1 MKKIILSLLLP
12 VLAIAMVSCDQ
23 ENVASEPQITG
34 IKTDYPGNK
43 VVAGKPV
50 TIDGLNFS
58 PQASENKVLY
68 GEGIETI
75 SLRVFK
81 ASETQIVFTAPD
93 IEENTLSIR
102 VAVNGMESNS
112 VVLEYDN
119 LLADED
125 AVSVSALLKN
135 ATTKTIVEGVE
146 WTTFHGVWE
155 GQMRLINIVKTTLN
169 ENNSLGI
176 YFDFYSSDVPRELDY
191 KCELM
196 DAVVGTNGSMG
207 CCHFVRVDGEVKRG
221 ATEGDPVVE
230 NAALV
235 IDNGVVDIVRVQSN
249 YEAAKLDKQTVGVG
263 GPMLVYDGQIQRYD
277 VDMTN
282 TFLYTTHP
290 RTAFGISKDLK
301 TVYQVTVDGRWTSDN
316 AAKRAIGMETWVLGK
331 LMKGL
336 GCYKALNFDGGGGT
350 AMWVYGQGRGGIVNR
365 PSDSPSW
372 DELYLRPT
380 GSAIYVRSKLKK

>member
-34 IKTDYPGNK
+34 IKTAYPGNK

-93 IEENTLSIR
+93 IEEKTLSIR

-282 TFLYTTHP
+282 KFLYTTHP

>member
-34 IKTDYPGNK
+34 ITTDYPGNK

-50 TIDGLNFS
+50 TINGLNFS

-176 YFDFYSSDVPRELDY
+176 YFDFYSTDVPRELDY

-263 GPMLVYDGQIQRYD
+263 GPMLVYDGKIQRYD

-282 TFLYTTHP
+282 KFLYTTHP

-372 DELYLRPT
+372 DELYLRPA

>member
-34 IKTDYPGNK
+34 ITTDYPGNK

-50 TIDGLNFS
+50 TINGLNFS

-282 TFLYTTHP
+282 KFLYTTHP

>member
-1 MKKIILSLLLP
+1 
-12 VLAIAMVSCDQ
+12 MVSCDQ

-282 TFLYTTHP
+282 KFLYTTHP

>member
-1 MKKIILSLLLP
+1 MKKTILFLLMP
-12 VLAIAMVSCDQ
+12 VLAVMALSCSQ
-23 ENVASEPQITG
+23 EGGTGEPQITS
-34 IKTDYPGNK
+34 ITTSYPGNK

-50 TIDGLNFS
+50 TINGSNFS
-58 PQASENKVLY
+58 PVASDNKVLY

-75 SLRVFK
+75 SLRVSE
-81 ASETQIVFTAPD
+81 ASATAIVFTAPD
-93 IEENTLSIR
+93 VEESTLLIR
-102 VAVNGMESNS
+102 VSVNGKESNS

-119 LLADED
+119 SLADED

-135 ATTKTIVEGVE
+135 ATRTTVVDGVE
-146 WTTFHGVWE
+146 WISFHGVWE
-155 GQMRLINIVKTTLN
+155 GQMRNINIVKTTLN

-176 YFDFYSSDVPRELDY
+176 YFDFYSEDNSRTLDY

-196 DAVVGTNGSMG
+196 DALVGTNGSMG

-235 IDNGVVDIVRVQSN
+235 IDNGVVDIVRVKSN
-249 YEAAKLDKQTVGVG
+249 FEAAKLDKQTVGVG

-282 TFLYTTHP
+282 AFLYTTHP

-301 TVYQVTVDGRWTSDN
+301 TIYQVTVDGRWTSDN

-365 PSDSPSW
+365 PSDSSSW
-372 DELYLRPT
+372 DDLYLRPT
-380 GSAIYVRSKLKK
+380 GSAVYVHSKLKK

>member
-316 AAKRAIGMETWVLGK
+316 AAKRAIGMETWVVGK

>member
-23 ENVASEPQITG
+23 ENVAGEPQITG
-34 IKTDYPGNK
+34 ITTDYPGNK

-50 TIDGLNFS
+50 TINGLNFS

-282 TFLYTTHP
+282 KFLYTTHP

>member
-23 ENVASEPQITG
+23 ENVAVEPQITG

-68 GEGIETI
+68 GEGVETI

-249 YEAAKLDKQTVGVG
+249 FDAAKLDKQTVGVG

-282 TFLYTTHP
+282 KFLYTTHP

>member
-282 TFLYTTHP
+282 KFLYTTHP

>member
-93 IEENTLSIR
+93 IEEKTLSIR

-155 GQMRLINIVKTTLN
+155 GQMRHINIVKTTLN

-249 YEAAKLDKQTVGVG
+249 FEAAKLDKQTVGVG

-282 TFLYTTHP
+282 KFLYTTHP

>member
-12 VLAIAMVSCDQ
+12 VLAFAMVSCDQ
-23 ENVASEPQITG
+23 ENVAGEPQITG

-50 TIDGLNFS
+50 TINGLNFS

-68 GEGIETI
+68 GEGVETI

-282 TFLYTTHP
+282 KFLYTTHP

>member
-1 MKKIILSLLLP
+1 MLP
-12 VLAIAMVSCDQ
+12 ALAIAMVSCDQ

-34 IKTDYPGNK
+34 ITTDYPGNK

-50 TIDGLNFS
+50 TINGLNFS
-58 PQASENKVLY
+58 SQASENKVLY

-249 YEAAKLDKQTVGVG
+249 FDAAKLDKQTVGVG

-282 TFLYTTHP
+282 KFLYTTHP

>member
-34 IKTDYPGNK
+34 ITTDYPGNK

-50 TIDGLNFS
+50 TINGLNFS

-176 YFDFYSSDVPRELDY
+176 YFDFYSTDVPRELDY

-207 CCHFVRVDGEVKRG
+207 CCHFVRVDGEVKKG

-282 TFLYTTHP
+282 KFLYTTHP

>member
-23 ENVASEPQITG
+23 ENVASGPQITG
-34 IKTDYPGNK
+34 ITTDYPGNK

-58 PQASENKVLY
+58 PKASENKVLY

-125 AVSVSALLKN
+125 AVSVSTLLKN

-155 GQMRLINIVKTTLN
+155 GQMRHINIVKTTLN

-196 DAVVGTNGSMG
+196 DAVAGTNGSMG

-249 YEAAKLDKQTVGVG
+249 FEAAKLDKQTVGVG

-282 TFLYTTHP
+282 KFLYTTHP

-372 DELYLRPT
+372 DELYLRPA

>member
-135 ATTKTIVEGVE
+135 ATTTTIVEGVE

-282 TFLYTTHP
+282 KFLYTTHP

>member
-1 MKKIILSLLLP
+1 
-12 VLAIAMVSCDQ
+12 MVSCDQ

-34 IKTDYPGNK
+34 ITTDYPGNK

-50 TIDGLNFS
+50 TINGLNFS

-176 YFDFYSSDVPRELDY
+176 YFDFYSTDVPRELDY

>member
-12 VLAIAMVSCDQ
+12 VLAISMVSCDQ
-23 ENVASEPQITG
+23 ENVAGEPQITG

-50 TIDGLNFS
+50 TINGLNFS

-282 TFLYTTHP
+282 KFLYTTHP

>member
-155 GQMRLINIVKTTLN
+155 GQMRHINIVKTTLN

-316 AAKRAIGMETWVLGK
+316 AAKRAIGMETWVVGK

>member
-1 MKKIILSLLLP
+1 
-12 VLAIAMVSCDQ
+12 MVSCDQ
-23 ENVASEPQITG
+23 ENVAGEPQITG
-34 IKTDYPGNK
+34 ITTDYPGNK

-50 TIDGLNFS
+50 TINGLNFS

-282 TFLYTTHP
+282 KFLYTTHP

>member
-34 IKTDYPGNK
+34 ITTDYPGNK

-249 YEAAKLDKQTVGVG
+249 FDAAKLDKQTVGVG

-282 TFLYTTHP
+282 KFLYTTHP

>member
-155 GQMRLINIVKTTLN
+155 GQMRHINIVKTTLN

>member
-34 IKTDYPGNK
+34 ITTDYPGNK

-58 PQASENKVLY
+58 PKASENKVLY

-235 IDNGVVDIVRVQSN
+235 IENGVVDIVRVQSN

-282 TFLYTTHP
+282 KFLYTTHP

>member
-1 MKKIILSLLLP
+1 
-12 VLAIAMVSCDQ
+12 MVSCDQ
-23 ENVASEPQITG
+23 ENVAGEPQITG

-50 TIDGLNFS
+50 TINGLNFS

-68 GEGIETI
+68 GEGVETI

-282 TFLYTTHP
+282 KFLYTTHP

>member
-1 MKKIILSLLLP
+1 
-12 VLAIAMVSCDQ
+12 MVSCDQ

-155 GQMRLINIVKTTLN
+155 GQMRHINIVKTTLN

-316 AAKRAIGMETWVLGK
+316 AAKRAIGMETWVVGK

>member
-1 MKKIILSLLLP
+1 
-12 VLAIAMVSCDQ
+12 MVSCDQ

-34 IKTDYPGNK
+34 ITTDYPGNK

-58 PQASENKVLY
+58 PKASENKVLY

-263 GPMLVYDGQIQRYD
+263 GPMLVYDGKIQRYD

-282 TFLYTTHP
+282 KFLYTTHP

>member
-1 MKKIILSLLLP
+1 
-12 VLAIAMVSCDQ
+12 MVSCDQ
-23 ENVASEPQITG
+23 ENVASGPQITG
-34 IKTDYPGNK
+34 ITTDYPGNK

-50 TIDGLNFS
+50 TINGLNFS
-58 PQASENKVLY
+58 PKASENKVLY

-263 GPMLVYDGQIQRYD
+263 GPMLVYDGKIQRYD

>member
-23 ENVASEPQITG
+23 ENVAVEPQITG

-68 GEGIETI
+68 GEGVETI

-282 TFLYTTHP
+282 KFLYTTHP

>member
-1 MKKIILSLLLP
+1 
-12 VLAIAMVSCDQ
+12 MVSCDQ

-316 AAKRAIGMETWVLGK
+316 AAKRAIGMETWVVGK

>member
-1 MKKIILSLLLP
+1 
-12 VLAIAMVSCDQ
+12 MVSCDQ

-34 IKTDYPGNK
+34 ITTDYPGNK

-50 TIDGLNFS
+50 TINGLNFS
-58 PQASENKVLY
+58 SQASENKVLY
-68 GEGIETI
+68 GEGVETI

-282 TFLYTTHP
+282 KFLYTTHP

>member
-155 GQMRLINIVKTTLN
+155 GQMRLINIVKTNLN

-176 YFDFYSSDVPRELDY
+176 YLTSIPR
-191 KCELM
+191 M
-196 DAVVGTNGSMG
+196 FQGNWITSANSW
-207 CCHFVRVDGEVKRG
+207 
-221 ATEGDPVVE
+221 
-230 NAALV
+230 
-235 IDNGVVDIVRVQSN
+235 
-249 YEAAKLDKQTVGVG
+249 
-263 GPMLVYDGQIQRYD
+263 ML
-277 VDMTN
+277 
-282 TFLYTTHP
+282 
-290 RTAFGISKDLK
+290 S
-301 TVYQVTVDGRWTSDN
+301 
-316 AAKRAIGMETWVLGK
+316 
-331 LMKGL
+331 
-336 GCYKALNFDGGGGT
+336 
-350 AMWVYGQGRGGIVNR
+350 
-365 PSDSPSW
+365 
-372 DELYLRPT
+372 
-380 GSAIYVRSKLKK
+380 